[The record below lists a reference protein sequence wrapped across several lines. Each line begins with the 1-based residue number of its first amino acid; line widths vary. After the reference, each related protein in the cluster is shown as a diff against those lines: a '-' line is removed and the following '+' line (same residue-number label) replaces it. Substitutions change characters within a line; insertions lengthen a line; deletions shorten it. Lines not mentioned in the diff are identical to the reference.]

1 MVKQVINVG
10 ANANDGTG
18 DDLRTA
24 MQKINTNFT
33 ELFGTTAEANDLVE
47 DGTPQLG
54 GNLDIQNYIITTN
67 TTNGTISIQPNGSG
81 AVLLKNIRIT
91 DNVIS
96 SDDSTNITINDSLI
110 VTGSVSTPTL
120 YTNVIQSDDSSV
132 VQIND
137 GVTVSGTLKSNSVIT
152 NSLSSDDSSAIEI
165 AEDLLVSGTVSA
177 ESVRTNSLYSEAI
190 QIVDNNISTRRSN
203 DDLVLSPSGTG
214 SVNLRGAKITNL
226 GTPTANGDA
235 ATKQYVDGVAFG
247 GVASTSITLVGDDS
261 TGTAISLGES
271 FKIAGTSN
279 ITTAVSGDT
288 LTITGIIT
296 GDFAFSG
303 NTLSTTSSNADI
315 ELDPAGTGNLILKS
329 GNFLPAADNSQ
340 YLGSASKRWHT
351 LYVGPGSINIDGVI
365 LSASGGKLN
374 MGADIEVNAISSADS
389 SAIQINDGVNISG
402 DTHLHG
408 SLTVTGDLITLGR
421 TTAPGAGSIGMSGTR
436 ILGSLELTNP
446 NGSSTMAM
454 GMSFAGASGGEGQMI
469 FEGNNASGYALV
481 PSNNNQYTLGRPE
494 VAGPGSGAYW
504 KNLYVYNVNFPD
516 STEQTTAARITVVGD
531 DSTGVTLNAG
541 ETIKIAGAGGVTTA
555 VSGDTLTITGLSQ
568 STTMT
573 FVGDDST
580 GVTLNSGETI
590 KIAGSGGITTSVSG
604 DTLTIDATLTGGS
617 LANLSVTGQTIS
629 GTTTNGDINI
639 TPNGTGD
646 INLTV
651 GGQVK
656 ITDGTNDYND
666 VFNVANTQARYGYGL
681 SSMTY
686 KVFDLS
692 LNNQNRIYANSLAG
706 HIVLSGTDLDNN
718 SGQLG
723 WRGAHVDLIT
733 DLDGNQ
739 LVEKAIVAAD
749 PSSKGSNRNN
759 NSGGEIRTYS
769 LGPVALGVQNIIRN
783 TATPTAAALSETT
796 GISSFTAFDHNFD
809 SFGHGAITVQ
819 EFSGVS
825 TGVNLASNSGTT
837 NITNLVG
844 YRATGNYVTNGTGN
858 VTNYYAFYAHD
869 NSEATNNYG
878 IYVENDSYE
887 NYLGGLVVKNSTIAA
902 NRSNESLYLSTSGTG
917 KVIVNDSLQVIN
929 TLTATTIITNDI
941 SSADSS
947 AIQINDSVNISGT
960 LTSATIVNN
969 TISTNEIASADSSAI
984 QINDSVNISGTLTS
998 ATIVNNTISTNEI
1011 ASADSSAIQINDG
1024 VNISGTLNAKTI
1036 VTNDLIS
1043 QDSSV
1048 INVLDGLNV
1057 SGTLTTTSIN
1067 SSSAVSAEHLT
1078 LTGLLTLGKRTVAQ
1092 LILLTPDTGT
1102 VAYCTDET
1110 GGAQP
1115 VFYDG
1120 TNWRRMT
1127 DRITI
1132 S

>member
-24 MQKINTNFT
+24 MQKINTNFS
-33 ELFGTTAEANDLVE
+33 ELYGTTAEANDLVE

-96 SDDSTNITINDSLI
+96 SDDSTNITIDDSLI

-165 AEDLLVSGTVSA
+165 AEDLLVSGTVST

-226 GTPTANGDA
+226 GAPTANGDA

-247 GVASTSITLVGDDS
+247 GVGSTSITLVGDDS
-261 TGTAISLGES
+261 TGTSISLGES
-271 FKIAGTSN
+271 FKIAGSTGITTAVSSDTLTITGPDLSSYLTNSTMTVVGDDSTGVTLNNGETFKIAGTQN

-288 LTITGIIT
+288 LTITG
-296 GDFAFSG
+296 
-303 NTLSTTSSNADI
+303 
-315 ELDPAGTGNLILKS
+315 P
-329 GNFLPAADNSQ
+329 
-340 YLGSASKRWHT
+340 
-351 LYVGPGSINIDGVI
+351 
-365 LSASGGKLN
+365 
-374 MGADIEVNAISSADS
+374 
-389 SAIQINDGVNISG
+389 
-402 DTHLHG
+402 
-408 SLTVTGDLITLGR
+408 SLTSYAQKTDTAIT
-421 TTAPGAGSIGMSGTR
+421 I
-436 ILGSLELTNP
+436 
-446 NGSSTMAM
+446 
-454 GMSFAGASGGEGQMI
+454 
-469 FEGNNASGYALV
+469 
-481 PSNNNQYTLGRPE
+481 
-494 VAGPGSGAYW
+494 
-504 KNLYVYNVNFPD
+504 
-516 STEQTTAARITVVGD
+516 VGD
-531 DSTGVTLNAG
+531 DSTGTAVTIG
-541 ETIKIAGAGGVTTA
+541 ETIKIAGSTGITTA
-555 VSGDTLTITGLSQ
+555 VSSDTLTITGPDLS
-568 STTMT
+568 SYLTNSTMT
-573 FVGDDST
+573 VVGDDST

-590 KIAGSGGITTSVSG
+590 KIAGGTGITTAVSGDTLTITGLSQSTMTFVGDDSTGVTVNSGETIKIAGSGGVTTSVSG

-617 LANLSVTGQTIS
+617 LANLSVTDQTIS

-651 GGQVK
+651 GGHVK
-656 ITDGTNDYND
+656 ITNGINDYNA
-666 VFNVANTQARYGYGL
+666 VFSLANTQARYGYGL
-681 SSMTY
+681 SSFTY
-686 KVFDLS
+686 ELFDLS
-692 LNNQNRIYANSLAG
+692 LDGQNRIYANSLAG
-706 HIVLSGTDLDNN
+706 HIVLSGTDRDNN
-718 SGQLG
+718 SGQLS

-733 DLDGNQ
+733 DLDGNET
-739 LVEKAIVAAD
+739 VEKAILVAD
-749 PSSKGSNRNN
+749 PSSKQSNKNN

-769 LGPVALGVQNIIRN
+769 LGPVALSAQNSIRN
-783 TATPTAAALSETT
+783 TNTSTAALSEAT
-796 GISSFTAFDHNFD
+796 GINSFTVFDHNFD
-809 SFGHGAITVQ
+809 SSIHGAVTVQ
-819 EFSGVS
+819 EFSGVN
-825 TGVNLASNSGTT
+825 TGVNLASGSGTT

-844 YRATGNYVTNGTGN
+844 YRAVGNYVTNGTGN

-869 NSEATNNYG
+869 TSEATNNYG

-941 SSADSS
+941 S
-947 AIQINDSVNISGT
+947 
-960 LTSATIVNN
+960 
-969 TISTNEIASADSSAI
+969 SADSSAI

>member
-18 DDLRTA
+18 DDLRAA

-33 ELFGTTAEANDLVE
+33 ELYGTTAEANDLVE

-165 AEDLLVSGTVSA
+165 AEDLLVSGTVST

-226 GTPTANGDA
+226 GAPTANGDA
-235 ATKQYVDGVAFG
+235 ATKQYVDGVVLDG
-247 GVASTSITLVGDDS
+247 LTSTSITLVGDDS

-288 LTITGIIT
+288 LTITGPNLSSYLTDVTINVVA
-296 GDFAFSG
+296 DDS
-303 NTLSTTSSNADI
+303 NTISINNGGTLLFNGEQGITTSTSS
-315 ELDPAGTGNLILKS
+315 S
-329 GNFLPAADNSQ
+329 GS
-340 YLGSASKRWHT
+340 
-351 LYVGPGSINIDGVI
+351 V
-365 LSASGGKLN
+365 
-374 MGADIEVNAISSADS
+374 
-389 SAIQINDGVNISG
+389 
-402 DTHLHG
+402 
-408 SLTVTGDLITLGR
+408 
-421 TTAPGAGSIGMSGTR
+421 
-436 ILGSLELTNP
+436 
-446 NGSSTMAM
+446 
-454 GMSFAGASGGEGQMI
+454 
-469 FEGNNASGYALV
+469 
-481 PSNNNQYTLGRPE
+481 
-494 VAGPGSGAYW
+494 
-504 KNLYVYNVNFPD
+504 
-516 STEQTTAARITVVGD
+516 
-531 DSTGVTLNAG
+531 
-541 ETIKIAGAGGVTTA
+541 
-555 VSGDTLTITGLSQ
+555 TITGPNLS
-568 STTMT
+568 SYATTSYVT
-573 FVGDDST
+573 SQGYITNSPITIVGDDST
-580 GVTLNSGETI
+580 GVTLNSNETI
-590 KIAGSGGITTSVSG
+590 KIAGSGGVTTSVSG
-604 DTLTIDATLTGGS
+604 DTLTIDATLTGGT
-617 LANLSVTGQTIS
+617 LANLSVTDQTIS

-656 ITDGTNDYND
+656 ITDGTNDYSG
-666 VFNVANTQARYGYGL
+666 VIGVANSLARYNYGISSFSYNDFNL
-681 SSMTY
+681 SA
-686 KVFDLS
+686 FD
-692 LNNQNRIYANSLAG
+692 RHRVYANSLAG
-706 HIVLSGTDLDNN
+706 HISLLGTDPVNA
-718 SGQLG
+718 QIA
-723 WRGAHVDLIT
+723 WRGLQVDLFT
-733 DLDGNQ
+733 DAEGRSLSSRGSA
-739 LVEKAIVAAD
+739 VAD
-749 PSSKGSNRNN
+749 PSSKTSL
-759 NSGGEIRTYS
+759 NSGGEISTYS
-769 LGPVALGVQNIIRN
+769 LGPVALGVTNQLRN
-783 TATPTAAALSETT
+783 TSASPSYLPEGLGIFSFAEFVNEFDTYGNGSITFEDYNNFNAAT
-796 GISSFTAFDHNFD
+796 
-809 SFGHGAITVQ
+809 
-819 EFSGVS
+819 
-825 TGVNLASNSGTT
+825 NLASASGTAT
-837 NITNLVG
+837 ITNLVG
-844 YRATGNYVTNGTGN
+844 YRAGGNYFTDGTGN
-858 VTNYYAFYAHD
+858 VTNYYAFYA
-869 NSEATNNYG
+869 NGISEGTNNYG
-878 IYVENDSYE
+878 IYVESEDWE
-887 NYLGGLVVKNSTIAA
+887 NYLGGLVIKNSTIAA
-902 NRSNESLYLSTSGTG
+902 NRTNENLYLRTAGTG
-917 KVIVNDSLQVIN
+917 KVIVDDSLQVVN
-929 TLTATTIITNDI
+929 TLTANTFVTNDI

-960 LTSATIVNN
+960 LSVDTIDTNVISSSDSSAITVNDDLEVKSQLFVN
-969 TISTNEIASADSSAI
+969 TISSNDSSAI
-984 QINDSVNISGTLTS
+984 QILDNVECNANLYANDITGTVVQFGSSGSPVNTNQTINMSSGRHFEIWLSADITCTLTNYTYSTLKTVFVKNTSGSAKVLTFNGTYSTGGAINYSTTLAAGREILLYLVGGKDNVFVAESDINAASDIFVNSISSPDSSAITINDSVNISGVLS
-998 ATIVNNTISTNEI
+998 ANTIDTNTIS
-1011 ASADSSAIQINDG
+1011 SSDNSTIQINDS
-1024 VNISGTLNAKTI
+1024 VQISDN
-1036 VTNDLIS
+1036 
-1043 QDSSV
+1043 
-1048 INVLDGLNV
+1048 
-1057 SGTLTTTSIN
+1057 LTMG
-1067 SSSAVSAEHLT
+1067 
-1078 LTGLLTLGKRTVAQ
+1078 GLLTLSNKTVAQ
-1092 LILLTPDTGT
+1092 LLLLTPAAGT

>member
-24 MQKINTNFT
+24 MQKINTNFS
-33 ELFGTTAEANDLVE
+33 ELYGTTAEANDLVE

-152 NSLSSDDSSAIEI
+152 NSLSSDDSSAIEVFD
-165 AEDLLVSGTVSA
+165 DLLISGTVST

-226 GTPTANGDA
+226 GTPTAIYDA

-247 GVASTSITLVGDDS
+247 GVGSTSITLVGDDS

-271 FKIAGTSN
+271 FKIAGSTGITTAVSGDTLTITGPNLSSYLTNSTITVAGDDSTGVTLNSGETLKIAGTQN

-288 LTITGIIT
+288 LTITGPSLTGYAQKTDTAIT
-296 GDFAFSG
+296 LVGDD
-303 NTLSTTSSNADI
+303 STGTAVTI
-315 ELDPAGTGNLILKS
+315 GETIKIAGSTGITT
-329 GNFLPAADNSQ
+329 A
-340 YLGSASKRWHT
+340 
-351 LYVGPGSINIDGVI
+351 V
-365 LSASGGKLN
+365 
-374 MGADIEVNAISSADS
+374 
-389 SAIQINDGVNISG
+389 SG
-402 DTHLHG
+402 DT
-408 SLTVTGDLITLGR
+408 LTVTGPNL
-421 TTAPGAGSIGMSGTR
+421 SSY
-436 ILGSLELTNP
+436 LTN
-446 NGSSTMAM
+446 ST
-454 GMSFAGASGGEGQMI
+454 
-469 FEGNNASGYALV
+469 
-481 PSNNNQYTLGRPE
+481 
-494 VAGPGSGAYW
+494 
-504 KNLYVYNVNFPD
+504 
-516 STEQTTAARITVVGD
+516 ITVVGD
-531 DSTGVTLNAG
+531 DSTGVTLNNG
-541 ETIKIAGAGGVTTA
+541 ETLKIAGGTGITTA
-555 VSGDTLTITGLSQ
+555 CSGDTLTITGLSQ
-568 STTMT
+568 STMT

-604 DTLTIDATLTGGS
+604 DTLTIDATLTGGA

-629 GTTTNGDINI
+629 GTTTNGNINI

-656 ITDGTNDYND
+656 ITDGTNDYSG
-666 VFNVANTQARYGYGL
+666 VIGVANSLARYNYGISSFSYNDFNL
-681 SSMTY
+681 SA
-686 KVFDLS
+686 FD
-692 LNNQNRIYANSLAG
+692 RHRVYANSLAG
-706 HIVLSGTDLDNN
+706 HISLLGTDPVNA
-718 SGQLG
+718 QIA
-723 WRGAHVDLIT
+723 WRGLQVDLFT
-733 DLDGNQ
+733 DAEGKSLSSRGSA
-739 LVEKAIVAAD
+739 VAD
-749 PSSKGSNRNN
+749 PSSKTSL
-759 NSGGEIRTYS
+759 NSGGEISTYS
-769 LGPVALGVQNIIRN
+769 LGPVALGVTNQLRN
-783 TATPTAAALSETT
+783 TSASPSYLPEGLGIFSFAEFVNDFDTYGNGSITFEDYSNFNAAT
-796 GISSFTAFDHNFD
+796 
-809 SFGHGAITVQ
+809 
-819 EFSGVS
+819 
-825 TGVNLASNSGTT
+825 NLASASGTAT
-837 NITNLVG
+837 ITNLVG
-844 YRATGNYVTNGTGN
+844 YRAGGNYFTDGTGN
-858 VTNYYAFYAHD
+858 VTNYYAFYA
-869 NSEATNNYG
+869 NGISEGTNNYG
-878 IYVENDSYE
+878 IYVESEDWE
-887 NYLGGLVVKNSTIAA
+887 NYLGGLVIKNSTIAA
-902 NRSNESLYLSTSGTG
+902 NRTNENLYLRTAGTG
-917 KVIVNDSLQVIN
+917 KVIVDDSLQVVN
-929 TLTATTIITNDI
+929 TLTANTFVTNDI

-960 LTSATIVNN
+960 LSVDTIDTNV
-969 TISTNEIASADSSAI
+969 ISSGDSSAI
-984 QINDSVNISGTLTS
+984 QINDSVNISGTLNS

-1057 SGTLTTTSIN
+1057 SGALTATTVSTTSIN
-1067 SSSAVSAEHLT
+1067 SSGSVTSDNLT